1 MSNLVTTR
9 ERAVGL
15 RAGGNGRD
23 ATSQRRVPSPPRLD
37 QTPRARPAG
46 AFAFRR
52 VVARAGMAVP
62 PGPGV
67 APAQDP

>member
-23 ATSQRRVPSPPRLD
+23 ATSQRRVPSPANPNP
-37 QTPRARPAG
+37 TPRARPAG
-46 AFAFRR
+46 ASAFVRPA
-52 VVARAGMAVP
+52 ARTATIPQWAGASPVR
-62 PGPGV
+62 
-67 APAQDP
+67 D